1 MTAAPR
7 RSPLSTCC
15 PFFELDCDGRS
26 WATRASSSRRLAEA
40 HLTAVVYDPPASGL
54 PHIAVLFDAAGDVIA
69 VRTAA
74 SIDEG
79 EAALAKLI
87 ADISAAQHATA

>member
-1 MTAAPR
+1 LGDSGAFILETPR
-7 RSPLSTCC
+7 M
-15 PFFELDCDGRS
+15 
-26 WATRASSSRRLAEA
+26 LAEA

-54 PHIAVLFDAAGDVIA
+54 PHIAVLFDAEGDVIA

-79 EAALAKLI
+79 EAALANLI

>member
-1 MTAAPR
+1 M
-7 RSPLSTCC
+7 
-15 PFFELDCDGRS
+15 
-26 WATRASSSRRLAEA
+26 LAEA
-40 HLTAVVYDPPASGL
+40 HLAAAVYDPPASGL
-54 PHIAVLFDAAGDVIA
+54 PHIAVLFDAEGDVIA

-79 EAALAKLI
+79 EAALANLI